1 MSNYALIKNSIVE
14 NVVVWDGKG
23 NLFPDFTAINVDNV
37 LYGIG
42 WIYSDENFTDP
53 NEPKPPTNAELYQ
66 EELSKLSEVYLSDV
80 EDLSDSFAKAGL
92 IDGVTEQTKK
102 TAIYNEYSA
111 RKVQHTTDITNL
123 KLKYGM

>member
-1 MSNYALIKNSIVE
+1 MSNYALIKNGIVE
-14 NVVVWDGKG
+14 NIVVWDGKG

-37 LYGIG
+37 LCGIG

-102 TAIYNEYSA
+102 TAI
-111 RKVQHTTDITNL
+111 
-123 KLKYGM
+123 